1 MQNMPEAPVRTFSL
15 SPNDAVFLDFDGTL
29 AGLQDDADTVFLV
42 QGMDQ
47 VLRACAHR
55 LDGALAVMS
64 GRDLDDLSRRVPDS
78 LWRFGNHGLRASAP
92 GGRATE
98 SLTAAPSGLLAA
110 LSEISDT
117 YAGVR
122 LEPKG
127 PVLAVHYRAAPG
139 VEVELKSAL
148 SDAIAPFADYSLQHG
163 KMVFEAKPSA
173 ANKGACLLRAMQSR
187 PFLERRPVMIGDDT
201 TDEDAFAAAQSAG
214 GIAVKVGEGATVAL
228 HHMDSVQD
236 VHALL
241 KEFAS
246 T

>member
-1 MQNMPEAPVRTFSL
+1 MQIMPGASDRTFSL
-15 SPNDAVFLDFDGTL
+15 SPDDAVFLDFDGTL
-29 AGLQDDADTVFLV
+29 ASLQDDADSVFLA
-42 QGMDQ
+42 QGMDR
-47 VLRACAHR
+47 VLRACANR

-92 GGRATE
+92 GGLATE
-98 SLTAAPSGLLAA
+98 SPAAAPNGLVAA
-110 LSEISDT
+110 LSGISDT

-139 VEVELKSAL
+139 VEAELKSAL
-148 SDAIAPFADYSLQHG
+148 SGAIAPFADYSLQHG

-173 ANKGACLLRAMQSR
+173 ANKGACLLRAMQSK
-187 PFLERRPVMIGDDT
+187 PFLGRRPIMIGDDT
-201 TDEDAFAAAQSAG
+201 TDEDAFAAAQSAD

-228 HHMDSVQD
+228 HHLDSVQD

-246 T
+246 I

>member
-1 MQNMPEAPVRTFSL
+1 VQNMPEAPVRTFSL
-15 SPNDAVFLDFDGTL
+15 SPDDAVFLDFDGTL
-29 AGLQDDADTVFLV
+29 AGLQDDADTVFLA

-47 VLRACAHR
+47 VLHACATR

-64 GRDLDDLSRRVPDS
+64 GRDLDDLSRRVPGN

-92 GGRATE
+92 GGLATQ
-98 SLTAAPSGLLAA
+98 SPAAAPSGLIAA

-117 YAGVR
+117 YPGVR

-163 KMVFEAKPSA
+163 KMVFEAKPTA
-173 ANKGACLLRAMQSR
+173 ANKGACLLRAMLSL
-187 PFLERRPVMIGDDT
+187 PFLGRRPVMIGDDT
-201 TDEDAFAAAQSAG
+201 TDEDAFASAQSAG
-214 GIAVKVGEGATVAL
+214 GIAVKVGEGATGAL
-228 HHMDSVQD
+228 HHLNSVQD

>member
-1 MQNMPEAPVRTFSL
+1 VQNMPEAPVRTFSL
-15 SPNDAVFLDFDGTL
+15 SPDDAVFLDFDGTL
-29 AGLQDDADTVFLV
+29 AGLQDDADTVFLA

-47 VLRACAHR
+47 VLHACATR

-64 GRDLDDLSRRVPDS
+64 GRDLDDLSRRVPGN

-92 GGRATE
+92 GGLATQ
-98 SLTAAPSGLLAA
+98 SPAAAPSGLIAA

-117 YAGVR
+117 YPGVR

-163 KMVFEAKPSA
+163 KMVFEAKPNA
-173 ANKGACLLRAMQSR
+173 ANKGACLLRAMLSM
-187 PFLERRPVMIGDDT
+187 PFLGRRPVMIGDDT
-201 TDEDAFAAAQSAG
+201 TDEDAFASAQSAG
-214 GIAVKVGEGATVAL
+214 GIAVKVGEGATGAL
-228 HHMDSVQD
+228 HHLNSVQD